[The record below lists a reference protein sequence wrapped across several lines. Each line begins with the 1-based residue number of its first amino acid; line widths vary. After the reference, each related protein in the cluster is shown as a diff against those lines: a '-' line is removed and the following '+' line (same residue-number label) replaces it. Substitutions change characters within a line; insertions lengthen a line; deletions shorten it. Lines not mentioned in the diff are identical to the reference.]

1 MTNKAK
7 KEKKKKEKTQFPKL
21 KNKIE
26 DITEIQRI
34 IIKLLENN
42 CMVTLYYADEM
53 GSLIKTE
60 TTKTD
65 SKEIETLNRTMGSKE
80 IELIINILP
89 TK

>member
-1 MTNKAK
+1 
-7 KEKKKKEKTQFPKL
+7 
-21 KNKIE
+21 
-26 DITEIQRI
+26 
-34 IIKLLENN
+34 
-42 CMVTLYYADEM
+42 MVTLYYADEM